1 MSKQQY
7 RMTHWDEHNEKLLR
21 KHYPKGDL
29 KVLAEMIGVSVTA
42 VRSRAK
48 LLGLRRRVNK
58 RVPWTDRKLAYLR
71 KHYADM
77 RAEDIAKK
85 VRHTIVSVWRTAS
98 KLGLKKSPEFL
109 AQCGH
114 LVASTE
120 GAKANQFAKGQSPVN
135 KGKRI
140 EEFMSE
146 EGIKRS
152 SRTRFKTGHRP
163 HNQRDIGTE
172 CVHSDGYVYLRIES
186 GCVPKHRYVWEQAN
200 GEVPEGYVVAFRD
213 GNRQNCDI
221 SNLCLLSREDNAR
234 RRVSEETPE
243 ARQARVAKAQITR
256 NKNIRRDKL
265 RIHFG
270 LEPVGKLVKRW

>member
-1 MSKQQY
+1 MK
-7 RMTHWDEHNEKLLR
+7 RVWNEHLDNILR
-21 KHYPKGDL
+21 RNYPKGDL
-29 KVLAEMIGVSVTA
+29 DALAQRMGMTIGA
-42 VRSRAK
+42 IKCRACV
-48 LLGLRRRVNK
+48 LGLK
-58 RVPWTDRKLAYLR
+58 RKVHKREPWTDRQLAYLR

-85 VRHTIVSVWRTAS
+85 VRHTVGSVWRTAS

-109 AQCGH
+109 AQWGH

-120 GAKANQFAKGQSPVN
+120 GAKANQFAKGQSPAN

-146 EGIKRS
+146 EGIRRS
-152 SRTRFKTGHRP
+152 SRTRFKRGHRP

-172 CVHSDGYVYLRIES
+172 CVHGDGYVYLRIES
-186 GCVPKHRYVWEQAN
+186 GCVLKHRYVWEQAN

-213 GNRQNCDI
+213 GNRQNCDL
-221 SNLCLLSREDNAR
+221 SNLYLLSREDNAR

-243 ARQARVAKAQITR
+243 ARKARVAKAQITR
-256 NKNIRRDKL
+256 NKSIRRDKIRL
-265 RIHFG
+265 HWG
-270 LEPVGKLVKRW
+270 MEPIGKLVKRW

>member
-1 MSKQQY
+1 MSKGQY
-7 RMTHWDEHNEKLLR
+7 RMTHWDEHKEKLLR

-58 RVPWTDRKLAYLR
+58 CVPWTDRQVKYLR

-77 RAEDIAKK
+77 SCAELSKK
-85 VRHTIVSVWRTAS
+85 VHHSACRVAAKAYR
-98 KLGLKKSPEFL
+98 LGLKKSKEYKQWL
-109 AQCGH
+109 GKALSSHEHSKAQRF
-114 LVASTE
+114 V
-120 GAKANQFAKGQSPVN
+120 KGMQSHN

-140 EEFMSE
+140 EEFMSA
-146 EGIKRS
+146 EGAM
-152 SRTRFKTGHRP
+152 RFKSAWFKKGHRP
-163 HNQRDIGTE
+163 KNAIPVGTE
-172 CVHSDGYVYLRIES
+172 RVHDGYVVIRTEDGWIQ
-186 GCVPKHRYVWEQAN
+186 KHRLVWKQVN
-200 GEVPEGYVVAFRD
+200 GEIPEGLCVCFID

-221 SNLCLLSREDNAR
+221 SNLCLMDRAEKMR
-234 RRVSEETPE
+234 RAVKSESMEIRKNRI
-243 ARQARVAKAQITR
+243 ASMKVTR

>member
-1 MSKQQY
+1 MK
-7 RMTHWDEHNEKLLR
+7 RVWNEEKDNLLR
-21 KHYPKGDL
+21 RHYPKRDL
-29 KVLAEMIGVSVTA
+29 DWLAKRIGVSKVA
-42 VRSRAK
+42 LKSRAQI
-48 LLGLRRRVNK
+48 LGIQRKVHK
-58 RVPWTDRKLAYLR
+58 REPWTDRQLAYLR

-85 VRHTIVSVWRTAS
+85 VRHTIGSVWRTAS

-109 AQCGH
+109 AQWGH

-120 GAKANQFAKGQSPVN
+120 GAKANQFAKGHVSHN
-135 KGKRI
+135 KGKSI

-152 SRTRFKTGHRP
+152 SRTRFKAGHRP

-186 GCVPKHRYVWEQAN
+186 GCVLKHRYVWEQAN

-221 SNLCLLSREDNAR
+221 SNLYLLSREDNAR

-243 ARQARVAKAQITR
+243 ARRERVAKAQITR
-256 NKNIRRDKL
+256 NKSIRRDKIRL
-265 RIHFG
+265 HWG
-270 LEPVGKLVKRW
+270 MEPIGKLVKRW